1 MWTIYR
7 ISDKIETFP
16 SFSQYQMKE
25 AEEEDQAAEEWLK
38 SRLKNRRKKKN
49 ESGKKRSSEKKNE
62 VASSS
67 SSTPEKKKTESRTF
81 VATPEDR
88 RRRKKVVRLYNLL
101 KGDCEE
107 FKKSIQMCRR
117 VLGSLQNILD
127 RLKPIRESF
136 ADDIRREPLTSFPDL
151 KEKLIYRHVSMAE
164 SQRKNLSK
172 LVEQMRFGIK
182 DMQEIVLEIASR
194 VDKYAHKR
202 TPENPVSEQDLSEW
216 SENILNIYNNEFW
229 HTCIFIENINYEN
242 AENLKTLVNTWD
254 REFDLKEEWTNTV
267 FAKIFSD
274 SNVEI

>member
-1 MWTIYR
+1 
-7 ISDKIETFP
+7 
-16 SFSQYQMKE
+16 MKE
-25 AEEEDQAAEEWLK
+25 TEEEDQAAKEWLR

-49 ESGKKRSSEKKNE
+49 GGGKKRISEKKNC
-62 VASSS
+62 
-67 SSTPEKKKTESRTF
+67 STPEKKTESKAF

-88 RRRKKVVRLYNLL
+88 RRRKKIVRLYNLL

-242 AENLKTLVNTWD
+242 AENLKTLVSTWE
-254 REFDLKEEWTNTV
+254 REFDLKEEWTSTV

-274 SNVEI
+274 SNVEA